1 MRSLVVATLLAALVA
16 PSAFAQGN
24 AGFTMGDI
32 YATHEVLQKRAQT
45 TSMLE
50 SPGSPLGQLSKASKK
65 WIREETRRQAANPT
79 TADDL
84 VASVSIALE
93 RDEAYLARS
102 QRLDPMDV
110 TRIVTLLIAADAEDK
125 AIGAMKKAQKTG
137 DAVALEA
144 AADRAAKAT
153 QNRKDAGAM
162 QTEVSMALAQM

>member
-1 MRSLVVATLLAALVA
+1 MRALVVAMLLAGLIGSQAV
-16 PSAFAQGN
+16 AQGN
-24 AGFTMGDI
+24 TGFTMGDI

-65 WIREETRRQAANPT
+65 WIREETKRQSANPT
-79 TADDL
+79 SADDL
-84 VASVSIALE
+84 AVAVSVALE
-93 RDEAYLARS
+93 RDEVYLARS

-110 TRIVTLLIAADAEDK
+110 TRIVTLLITANAEDH
-125 AIGAMKKAQKTG
+125 AISAMKRAQKTG
-137 DAVALEA
+137 DPSALQA

-162 QTEVSMALAQM
+162 QTDVSMALAMM